1 LSLKWYKTANY
12 ICQLKFAIKAK
23 IIYLKD
29 FFYLLNSRERNMTE
43 KEKTNNN
50 SDIKLSLSET
60 VEIIGRLKEAL
71 DVKSDGQLAKYLG
84 ITRQNIGA
92 ARKRDDVPP
101 GWIYKV
107 AELSGCSMD
116 WLRFGRGPKVR
127 MEYTAEGSTPKGEL
141 SSQASPYKLQVSW
154 QPRPADEL
162 QSDED
167 IPGFGAAVEM
177 LARIY
182 SSEDQLMIGTI
193 NANIRAFCEA
203 IDRKQHDQSST
214 EELINLKKRL
224 ATIKKQLK
232 GDRPA

>member
-1 LSLKWYKTANY
+1 MA
-12 ICQLKFAIKAK
+12 
-23 IIYLKD
+23 
-29 FFYLLNSRERNMTE
+29 E
-43 KEKTNNN
+43 KEKTNNYN
-50 SDIKLSLSET
+50 EMKLQLSDTE
-60 VEIIGRLKEAL
+60 EIIGRLKEVL

-107 AELSGCSMD
+107 AEVSGCSMD

-127 MEYTAEGSTPKGEL
+127 VEYTSAGSKPKDEL

-162 QSDED
+162 QGDED

-182 SSEDQLMIGTI
+182 SSEDQLMISTI
-193 NANIRAFCEA
+193 NANIRAFYEA

-224 ATIKKQLK
+224 ATIEDQLK
-232 GDRPA
+232 RDKPA

>member
-1 LSLKWYKTANY
+1 
-12 ICQLKFAIKAK
+12 
-23 IIYLKD
+23 
-29 FFYLLNSRERNMTE
+29 MME

-50 SDIKLSLSET
+50 SDMKLSLSET
-60 VEIIGRLKEAL
+60 EEIIGRLKEAL

-84 ITRQNIGA
+84 ITRQNVGA

-116 WLRFGRGPKVR
+116 WLRFGHGPKIR
-127 MEYTAEGSTPKGEL
+127 MQYTAEGSQPKGEE
-141 SSQASPYKLQVSW
+141 SSPTSPYKLQVSW
-154 QPRPADEL
+154 QPRRADEL

-167 IPGFGAAVEM
+167 IPGFGAAVEV

-182 SSEDQLMIGTI
+182 SSEDQLMISTI

-214 EELINLKKRL
+214 KELINLKKRL
-224 ATIKKQLK
+224 ATIEDQLK
-232 GDRPA
+232 RDKPA

>member
-1 LSLKWYKTANY
+1 MA
-12 ICQLKFAIKAK
+12 
-23 IIYLKD
+23 D
-29 FFYLLNSRERNMTE
+29 

-50 SDIKLSLSET
+50 RKMDLSLSET
-60 VEIIGRLKEAL
+60 EEIIGRLKQGL
-71 DVKSDGQLAKYLG
+71 NVKSDGQLAKYLG

-116 WLRFGRGPKVR
+116 WLRFGHGSKVR
-127 MEYTAEGSTPKGEL
+127 AEYTTAESKSKGNL

-154 QPRPADEL
+154 QPRAADEI
-162 QSDED
+162 QRDED

-182 SSEDQLMIGTI
+182 SSEDQLMISTI

-203 IDRKQHDQSST
+203 IDRKQRDEHST
-214 EELINLKKRL
+214 NELINLKKRL
-224 ATIKKQLK
+224 ASIEKQLK
-232 GDRPA
+232 REKAD

>member
-1 LSLKWYKTANY
+1 MA
-12 ICQLKFAIKAK
+12 
-23 IIYLKD
+23 
-29 FFYLLNSRERNMTE
+29 E

-50 SDIKLSLSET
+50 NEIKISLTET
-60 VEIIGRLKEAL
+60 EEIIGRLKEVL

-92 ARKRDDVPP
+92 ARMRDDVPP

-116 WLRFGRGPKVR
+116 WLRFGHGPKVR
-127 MEYTAEGSTPKGEL
+127 AEYAAADSKPKGQL

-154 QPRPADEL
+154 QPRSADEL
-162 QSDED
+162 HSDED
-167 IPGFGAAVEM
+167 IPGFGTAVEM

-182 SSEDQLMIGTI
+182 GSEDQLMISTI

-203 IDRKQHDQSST
+203 IDRKQRDQDST
-214 EELINLKKRL
+214 KELINLKKRL
-224 ATIKKQLK
+224 ATIEKQLK
-232 GDRPA
+232 GSKST

>member
-1 LSLKWYKTANY
+1 MA
-12 ICQLKFAIKAK
+12 
-23 IIYLKD
+23 
-29 FFYLLNSRERNMTE
+29 E
-43 KEKTNNN
+43 KEKTNNYN
-50 SDIKLSLSET
+50 EMKLQLSET
-60 VEIIGRLKEAL
+60 EEIIGRLKEVL

-107 AELSGCSMD
+107 AEVSGCSMD

-127 MEYTAEGSTPKGEL
+127 VEYTSAGSKPKDEL

-162 QSDED
+162 QGDED

-182 SSEDQLMIGTI
+182 SSEDQLMISTI

-214 EELINLKKRL
+214 KALINLKKRL
-224 ATIKKQLK
+224 AMIEDQLK
-232 GDRPA
+232 RDKPA

>member
-1 LSLKWYKTANY
+1 MA
-12 ICQLKFAIKAK
+12 
-23 IIYLKD
+23 
-29 FFYLLNSRERNMTE
+29 E

-50 SDIKLSLSET
+50 NEMKLSLSKTE
-60 VEIIGRLKEAL
+60 EIIGRLKEVL

-116 WLRFGRGPKVR
+116 WLRFGHGPKVR
-127 MEYTAEGSTPKGEL
+127 AEYTQAGPKPKGEL
-141 SSQASPYKLQVSW
+141 FSQASPYKLQVSW
-154 QPRPADEL
+154 QPRSAGEL
-162 QSDED
+162 QSNEE

-182 SSEDQLMIGTI
+182 SSEDQLMINTI

-203 IDRKQHDQSST
+203 IERKQHDQST
-214 EELINLKKRL
+214 TKELVNLKKRL
-224 ATIKKQLK
+224 AAIEKQLK
-232 GDRPA
+232 PDKPA